1 MTGETAMERQKKRWE
16 DHTVTHINKLPGH
29 AAFHRYPSREAA
41 LKNDKTKLHTVSL
54 NGSWDFLYLEAP
66 EYSPEDF
73 YIQEADTGKWGTI
86 RVPSCWQLQGYGHMH
101 YTDVLYLFP
110 INPPYVPS
118 KNPTGIYRRNFT
130 VEKKWLH
137 KRTIIKFHGV
147 DSAYDFWVNGQYV
160 GYGKVSRMPAEFD
173 LTDVIL
179 EGENQIIVRVYQ
191 WSDGTYLEDQDMWW
205 LSGIYRDVELIHM
218 DHTCIWDCHI
228 ETDLNETYEDGI
240 LNARVF
246 MEKPAKDTS
255 LRWALLDEEEKT
267 VSEGALTEVGE
278 TADIHIPVE
287 NVKLWNAEKPY
298 GYTFLLMRYQGE
310 ELKEAIPFYTG
321 FRKIEIKGNT
331 FTVNGKAVLLN
342 GVNRHD
348 YDPKNGRTVTKESML
363 SDVLL
368 MKQHNINAIRCS
380 HYPAN
385 EYLYELCDR
394 YGLYV
399 IDEADLECHGFELSG
414 EYNRISNDPSW
425 ENAYVDRVKRMIER
439 DRNHPCI
446 IMWSLGNESSFGCN
460 FEKMAS
466 VARDMDPARLI
477 HYEGDSEAKVTDV
490 YSTMY
495 TRLNKLIEIGQGNQ
509 GGNKPHILCEYGH
522 SMGNGPGGLLEYQEA
537 YRKYE
542 RLQGGFI
549 WEWFDHG
556 IETKRDNG
564 EIYYKYGGDY
574 GDTPTNGNFCIDGL
588 LFPDRTPSPALKE
601 YKQVIAPVKAVLKSW
616 EDRLVEVEN
625 SYDFLGLEHL
635 KLQWNISYDDKVLFQ
650 GEIGALEVSPGT
662 KKEINL
668 VCGPIEVLPNTDYY
682 LNLFFV
688 LKEDAPYAKAGHLVA
703 REQFRL
709 PVYMAERRKRLEK
722 GSLHVVS
729 SETEI
734 VIRNENAE
742 VVFNKV
748 YGNLESY
755 KARGRQLMNQG
766 PELTVDRAIID
777 NDMYKKEDWRN
788 KYFLHLSSEQL
799 EAVQVEQEKDR
810 VTVTFYK
817 YFSCLNQSWGYHLA
831 YCYYI
836 HNHGT
841 LELKLTGKVRKE
853 GEIFPAM
860 LPRIGIFFH
869 TPKLR
874 EVAWY
879 GRGDGENYCDSIKAA
894 FMGVYRGNV
903 DSLHTD
909 YVYPQENGH
918 REQVKWFSLT
928 DGKEGLLIKAAQPVG
943 INVHDYTKEALEKAA
958 HMGCIE
964 TCEDLVVNVDYRQSG
979 LGSNSCGEE
988 QLEPYRAGLEDF
1000 ELHLEFS
1007 PVKAFG
1013 EIEESKNLYF

>member
-1 MTGETAMERQKKRWE
+1 MERQKKRWE

-29 AAFHRYPSREAA
+29 GAFDRYPSREAA
-41 LKNDKTKLHTVSL
+41 LRKDRTKLNTVSL

-66 EYSPEDF
+66 EYSPSDF
-73 YIQEADTGKWGTI
+73 YQTEADTKEWGTI
-86 RVPSCWQLQGYGHMH
+86 TVPSCWQLKGYGQMH

-110 INPPYVPS
+110 INPPYVPTN
-118 KNPTGIYRRNFT
+118 NPTGIYRRNFT
-130 VEKKWLH
+130 VEKEWLNN
-137 KRTIIKFHGV
+137 RTIIKFHGV
-147 DSAYDFWVNGQYV
+147 DSAYDLWVNGEYV
-160 GYGKVSRMPAEFD
+160 GYGKVSRMSAEFD
-173 LTDVIL
+173 LTDVIR
-179 EGENQIIVRVYQ
+179 EGENQITVRVYQ

-205 LSGIYRDVELIHM
+205 LSGIYREVELINIG
-218 DHTCIWDCHI
+218 HTCIWDCHI
-228 ETDLNETYEDGI
+228 ETDLNETWEDGI
-240 LNARVF
+240 LKVKVF
-246 MEKPAKDTS
+246 VEKPAEDTS
-255 LRWALLDEEEKT
+255 LQWVLLDEEEKT
-267 VSEGALTEVGE
+267 VSEGSLAKVRGTE
-278 TADIHIPVE
+278 DIHIPVE
-287 NVKLWNAEKPY
+287 KVKLWNAEKPY

-348 YDPKNGRTVTKESML
+348 YDPKNGRTVTKENML
-363 SDVLL
+363 SDILL

-380 HYPAN
+380 HYPAG

-399 IDEADLECHGFELSG
+399 IDEADLECHGFEISC

-425 ENAYVDRVKRMIER
+425 ENAYTDRVKRMIER

-460 FEKMAS
+460 FEKMAH
-466 VARDMDPARLI
+466 VAKEMDPARLI

-495 TRLNKLIEIGQGNQ
+495 TRLNKLIEIGEGNQ
-509 GGNKPHILCEYGH
+509 GENKPHVMCEYGH
-522 SMGNGPGGLLEYQEA
+522 SMGNGPGGLFEYQEV

-556 IETKRDNG
+556 IEARRDNG

-616 EDRLVEVEN
+616 EGRLIEVEN
-625 SYDFLGLEHL
+625 CYDFLDLSHLE
-635 KLQWNISYDDKVLFQ
+635 LQWNISYDDKVLLG
-650 GEIGALEVSPGT
+650 GEIGNLNALPGA
-662 KKEINL
+662 KQEIKL
-668 VCGPIEVLPNTDYY
+668 ACDPIEALPNTDYY
-682 LNLFFV
+682 LNLIFV
-688 LKEDAPYAKAGHLVA
+688 LKEDASYAKAGHLVA
-703 REQFRL
+703 REQFQL
-709 PVYMAERRKRLEK
+709 PDFIERTSEDPQK
-722 GSLHVVS
+722 GSLRVIS
-729 SETEI
+729 DETAV
-734 VIRNENAE
+734 VIRNENTE

-748 YGNLESY
+748 HGRLVSY
-755 KARGRQLMNQG
+755 KAQGRELINKG
-766 PELTVDRAIID
+766 PELTVDRAVID

-788 KYFLHLSSEQL
+788 KYFLQFPSEQL
-799 EAVQVEQEKDR
+799 EAVQVEEEEEK
-810 VTVTFYK
+810 VTVTFYQ
-817 YFSCLNQSWGYHLA
+817 YFSCLNQSWGYRLI
-831 YCYYI
+831 YRYNI
-836 HNHGT
+836 HSDGR
-841 LELKLTGKVRKE
+841 LELELTGNVRKE
-853 GEIFPAM
+853 GEIFPPM
-860 LPRIGIFFH
+860 LPRIGIVFH
-869 TPKLR
+869 TPKLT

-879 GRGDGENYCDSIKAA
+879 GKGYEENYCDSAKAA
-894 FMGVYRGNV
+894 FMGVYRGNIG
-903 DSLHTD
+903 SFHTD

-928 DGKEGLLIKAAQPVG
+928 DGKEGLLIKAANPVG

-964 TCEDLVVNVDYRQSG
+964 KCEDIVVNIDYRQSG

-988 QLEPYRAGLEDF
+988 QLEPYRVGLEDF
-1000 ELHLEFS
+1000 KIHLEFS
-1007 PVKAFG
+1007 QVKAFD
-1013 EIEESKNLYF
+1013 EIAESKKIYF